1 LDLLATGGSM
11 SPERILADVNV
22 DMTSKTFWQSGFA
35 IIQDMITQ
43 LEATL

>member
-1 LDLLATGGSM
+1 
-11 SPERILADVNV
+11 
-22 DMTSKTFWQSGFA
+22 MTSKTFWQSGFA